1 MSGNKL
7 TCDSIEQYTTDMY
20 NNVNK
25 NVILN
30 IIKDYNPEDYKQL
43 SIMYNTINKI
53 VNKNSKEYLIN
64 ARIFNYIKLN
74 AFKKALDIKFNEMTK
89 EELNELIGS

>member
-43 SIMYNTINKI
+43 SIMYNTIN
-53 VNKNSKEYLIN
+53 NL
-64 ARIFNYIKLN
+64 
-74 AFKKALDIKFNEMTK
+74 
-89 EELNELIGS
+89 

>member
-64 ARIFNYIKLN
+64 VRIFNYIKLN